1 MAQNKRIGWKSTR
14 ETAWFICKD
23 FDAVKAQLKPWVLA
37 PRRRDLKKTHV
48 ATRETLT
55 SWLPLSTDKQP
66 DMLMFLSEGQETFV
80 LLLLLLYIYLF

>member
-23 FDAVKAQLKPWVLA
+23 FERVKVQLRHWVLA
-37 PRRRDLKKTHV
+37 PRQRNLKKTHV
-48 ATRETLT
+48 VAREALT
-55 SWLPLSTDKQP
+55 PWLPLSTVKQR
-66 DMLMFLSEGQETFV
+66 DMSMFLSEGQEAFV